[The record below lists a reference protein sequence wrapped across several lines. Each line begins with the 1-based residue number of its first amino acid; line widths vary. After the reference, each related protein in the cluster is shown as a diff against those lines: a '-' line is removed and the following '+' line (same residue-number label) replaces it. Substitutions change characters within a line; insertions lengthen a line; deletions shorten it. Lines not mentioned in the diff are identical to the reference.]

1 MNMQSSEISSRG
13 RRSSPR
19 QYSLK
24 NIFIIGGII
33 FTLAFCLISAI
44 STFNIIRAENT
55 VESHSRL
62 ENQIFFPLTRA
73 IEEIY
78 NSLADLQSQFT
89 RRQGKFT
96 VQQFKWNMESAM
108 ANLGQAENA
117 IEKLLTRNTDIITA
131 VSETRRA
138 TLSFQKSGIRALEQ
152 TARLYSSLARC
163 DQKISEITEWTK
175 RFFIVVT
182 ENEMPGQQGKTN
194 TMEVPGEGI
203 WQNQKYHRDALDA
216 LAEARITYLKLCA
229 IFYKKVIFFHEI
241 DAFPDMERLW
251 NRLFSELE
259 NFADAYPRLS
269 GRVLFL
275 EEELKTLRSN
285 MKDVFSAAIAAAA
298 SIDRANSLAD
308 ELGINLELCRQAI
321 AGVNIEIQKE
331 TKNLRLTMAVSLASA
346 VLFYV
351 LAAFFTARWLRR
363 NVLDPLDT
371 FNAAIERI
379 GGGDGRITVK
389 TPALKEISVIAER
402 FNLMTQR
409 LREREEWLQRARQKW
424 ETAFRAIGGPAMVLS
439 KDFTIVEYN
448 ETLHDLLCKD
458 GEHGNMPEI
467 RGRKC
472 YEVLCRCHRPE
483 DKCPVE
489 YMLSGKGEQVCSLE
503 KEIGGKPHLVT
514 LSPSLDSE
522 GRVESIVMVGAD
534 LSLQKKLEEQLRRAQ
549 KMEALGT
556 LAGGVAHDL
565 NNILAGIVTYPDIML
580 MQLPEDS
587 PFRKALLTI
596 KKSGLKATAVVQDL
610 LTLARR
616 GVETRKVLNINEII
630 TDYIESPE
638 LKKTLEAN
646 RGVRVESRLA
656 PDLMNIEGS
665 PVHIAKTVMNLVT
678 NAAEAMP
685 NGGIITVSTQNIY
698 VDKPI
703 PGYDKV
709 TEGDYVLLT
718 VADNGTGIA
727 SQDLPHIFEPFYT
740 RKVMGRSGSGL
751 GMAVVWGSVKDHFG
765 YIDID
770 STPGKGT
777 TVRVYLPV
785 TRQARPRKNGM
796 PVLEELRGSESVL
809 VVDDVKEQREV
820 AKYLLETLGYKVDTA
835 ESGEEAVKLCQ
846 NSKYDLLILDMIMDP
861 GIDGLETYR
870 RILKIRPGQKAVIA
884 SGFSETERVRET
896 QNLGAGAY
904 IKKPYTMENLAMA
917 VRHELDK

>member
-1 MNMQSSEISSRG
+1 MNTQSSEISSPNG
-13 RRSSPR
+13 RSSSR

-33 FTLAFCLISAI
+33 FTLAFCLTSAI
-44 STFNIIRAENT
+44 STINIIKAENT

-89 RRQGKFT
+89 RRQGKST

-108 ANLGQAENA
+108 ANLGQAEEA
-117 IEKLLTRNTDIITA
+117 IEKLLTRNTDIVTA

-138 TLSFQKSGIRALEQ
+138 AVSFQKSGIRALEQ
-152 TARLYSSLARC
+152 TARLYNSLARC
-163 DQKISEITEWTK
+163 DQKIDEITEWTR
-175 RFFIVVT
+175 RFFMVVT
-182 ENEMPGQQGKTN
+182 ENGIAAQGN
-194 TMEVPGEGI
+194 YAPNSDVAGNGI
-203 WQNQKYHRDALDA
+203 WQNAKYHQDALDA

-229 IFYKKVIFFHEI
+229 VFYRKVIFFHEI
-241 DAFPDMERLW
+241 DNLPDMERNW

-259 NFADAYPRLS
+259 KFADSYPRIA

-275 EEELKTLRSN
+275 EEDLKTLRSN
-285 MKDVFSAAIAAAA
+285 MKDVFSSAIAAAA
-298 SIDRANSLAD
+298 SIERANSLAD

-321 AGVNIEIQKE
+321 AAVNIEIQQE
-331 TKNLRLTMAVSLASA
+331 TRKLRLTMAISLASA
-346 VLFYV
+346 VLFYI

-379 GGGDGRITVK
+379 AGGDGHIKIK
-389 TPALKEISVIAER
+389 TPALKEISGIAER

-409 LREREEWLQRARQKW
+409 LREREEGLQRARQKW
-424 ETAFRAIGGPAMVLS
+424 ETVFRTIGGPAMVLS
-439 KDFTIVEYN
+439 KDFTILEYN
-448 ETLHDLLCKD
+448 ETLHDLLASKCTD
-458 GEHGNMPEI
+458 GKMPRI
-467 RGRKC
+467 KGRKC
-472 YEVLCRCHRPE
+472 YEVLCGSNRPQ

-489 YMLSGKGEQVCSLE
+489 YMLSGREGQVCSLE

-514 LSPSLDSE
+514 LSPNTD
-522 GRVESIVMVGAD
+522 GKDRVESIVMVGAD

-616 GVETRKVLNINEII
+616 GVENRKVLNINEII
-630 TDYIESPE
+630 RDYLESPE

-646 RGVRVESRLA
+646 RGVHVESRLA

-685 NGGIITVSTQNIY
+685 NGGTITVSTRNVY

-718 VADNGTGIA
+718 VVDNGTGIS

-765 YIDID
+765 YIDIE
-770 STPGKGT
+770 SASGKGT
-777 TVRVYLPV
+777 TVRIYLPV
-785 TRQARPRKNGM
+785 TRQAGPHKSSM
-796 PVLEELRGSESVL
+796 PALEELRGSESIL

-820 AKYLLETLGYKVDTA
+820 ARYLLETLGYKVDTA
-835 ESGEEAVKLCQ
+835 ESGEEAVEMCR
-846 NSKYDLLILDMIMDP
+846 NSRYDLVILDMIMDP

-870 RILKIRPGQKAVIA
+870 RILEINPDQKAVIA
-884 SGFSETERVRET
+884 SGFSETERVREA
-896 QNLGAGAY
+896 QQLGAGAY